1 MRNLFL
7 TVSVLFN
14 IVCSLVVGFVVGLIF
29 GIGVDEAARDDWEK
43 KKRVRYEELKKKKGK
58 AGFDISGV
66 TKEVIK

>member
-7 TVSVLFN
+7 TVSVFFN
-14 IVCSLVVGFVVGLIF
+14 IAFSLISGFIVGLIF
-29 GIGVDEAARDDWEK
+29 GIGIDEAARDDWEK

>member
-1 MRNLFL
+1 MKNLFL

-14 IVCSLVVGFVVGLIF
+14 IVCSLVVGFVAGLIF
-29 GIGVDEAARDDWEK
+29 GIGINEATRDNLEK